1 MARDLEDGERIE
13 VAGSGSASYT
23 LKNTGGVYT
32 CSCPAWRNQGA
43 PPERRT
49 CKHLRALRGA
59 EAEAARLGNDA
70 TTPAP
75 IARPGAV
82 DKDAPPLLLAH
93 VWDRDTDLTGWW
105 MSEKLD
111 GVRAYWDG
119 ARFISRL
126 GNPFVAPD
134 WFIESLPRDLPL
146 DGELFAGRKRFQR
159 TVGIVRR
166 QDRSDAWRELA
177 YVVFDAPRIVA
188 PFEDRMRAVEDA
200 MRACDAA
207 HLRAHA
213 HARCEGTA
221 HLRAELARVEAQ
233 GGEGLMLRQPGS
245 HYEIGRS
252 TTLLKVKTF
261 KDAEARV
268 VGHVAGAGRHVGRVG
283 ALACELPDGTRFSVG
298 TGLSDDERRDPPP
311 VGAVITFRYQ
321 ELSDD
326 GVPRFPSYV
335 GVRVDV
341 ELPTRPSARA
351 RSDRW
356 RVEDPVLAAERR
368 ADGFARAKRR

>member
-1 MARDLEDGERIE
+1 
-13 VAGSGSASYT
+13 
-23 LKNTGGVYT
+23 
-32 CSCPAWRNQGA
+32 
-43 PPERRT
+43 
-49 CKHLRALRGA
+49 
-59 EAEAARLGNDA
+59 
-70 TTPAP
+70 
-75 IARPGAV
+75 
-82 DKDAPPLLLAH
+82 
-93 VWDRDTDLTGWW
+93 
-105 MSEKLD
+105 
-111 GVRAYWDG
+111 
-119 ARFISRL
+119 
-126 GNPFVAPD
+126 
-134 WFIESLPRDLPL
+134 
-146 DGELFAGRKRFQR
+146 
-159 TVGIVRR
+159 
-166 QDRSDAWRELA
+166 
-177 YVVFDAPRIVA
+177 
-188 PFEDRMRAVEDA
+188 
-200 MRACDAA
+200 
-207 HLRAHA
+207 
-213 HARCEGTA
+213 
-221 HLRAELARVEAQ
+221 
-233 GGEGLMLRQPGS
+233 MLRQPGS